1 MNHDLPRITI
11 PTPVQCDLIQNAKS
25 AHAGLVEGVAPAGPK
40 RAARL
45 AAGPLPGSSVPG
57 SDAPALIV
65 TVDTEEDGAWDG
77 AFKAHGNTVRNLR
90 GLRRFQDCCGR
101 YAIRPT
107 YLVDTP
113 VLADHAAVEMLG
125 HFQEK
130 GCCEVGAHLHPWCA
144 PPLEESPD
152 AKTSF
157 MCNLPE
163 PLQREKLT
171 RLTDDVERRLG
182 RRPTSFR
189 AGRYGLDAVGAR
201 ILKQLGY
208 VVDSSVASFLDYS
221 GRGGPD
227 FRRAPYQPYRIG
239 GDDLLVE
246 DAAGTMLEVPVS
258 VGFSRPGFRRAQRIR
273 QWAERPALR
282 PLRLVGIL
290 DRLNLVRRIKLS
302 PEQADGFR
310 MRQLVDAYLAEG
322 ARSVVM
328 MLHSASLVPGC
339 SPYVADAPGLE
350 RLYDDLIAT
359 WQYCLSSLGMTARTL
374 TEFATEHLQTTR

>member
-1 MNHDLPRITI
+1 
-11 PTPVQCDLIQNAKS
+11 V
-25 AHAGLVEGVAPAGPK
+25 
-40 RAARL
+40 
-45 AAGPLPGSSVPG
+45 
-57 SDAPALIV
+57 V

-77 AFKAHGNTVRNLR
+77 AFRAHGNTVRNLR
-90 GLRRFQDCCGR
+90 GLRRFQDCCDR

-113 VLADHAAVEMLG
+113 VLADDAAVEMLG
-125 HFQEK
+125 DFRET
-130 GCCEVGAHLHPWCA
+130 GRCEVGAHLHPWCA
-144 PPLEESPD
+144 PPLEETPD

-163 PLQREKLT
+163 RLQREKLT
-171 RLTDDVERRLG
+171 RLTDEIDRRLG

-201 ILKQLGY
+201 ILEELGY
-208 VVDSSVASFLDYS
+208 VVDSSVIGFLDYS
-221 GRGGPD
+221 SRGGPD

-246 DAAGTMLEVPVS
+246 HPGGSVLEVPIS

-273 QWAERPALR
+273 RWAEAPVLR
-282 PLRLVGIL
+282 HLRLVGIL

-302 PEQADGFR
+302 PEQADAKR

-339 SPYVADAPGLE
+339 SPYVAGAPALE

-359 WQYCLSSLGMTARTL
+359 WEHCLSARGMTAPTL
-374 TEFATEHLQTTR
+374 TEFAAEQLQTTR